1 MSYYRNKA
9 IIITGD
15 GTRLNQAHSKA
26 KEIFKYNECGNKI
39 NMVSNIIGTEI
50 N

>member
-1 MSYYRNKA
+1 MSYYRNKT

-15 GTRLNQAHSKA
+15 GTRLNQAHSK
-26 KEIFKYNECGNKI
+26 EIFKYDECGNKL
-39 NMVSNIIGTEI
+39 NVVSNIIETEI